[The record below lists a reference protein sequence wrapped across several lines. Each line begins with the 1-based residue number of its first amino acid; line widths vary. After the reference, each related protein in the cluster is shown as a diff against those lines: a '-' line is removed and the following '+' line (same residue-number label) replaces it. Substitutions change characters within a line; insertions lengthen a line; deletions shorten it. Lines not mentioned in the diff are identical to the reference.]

1 MLAIQQYLREN
12 KTEINGTS
20 FNEMRAYF
28 SKRGVRTSF
37 DPDEQHRRV
46 IFSNKHVDDPE
57 HKRENKYSA
66 EANGLILDAADHWNV
81 LCIPPHTLSPN
92 INDKVVNRFLH
103 KGLYH
108 IYRACDGTLIN
119 IYYYRGS
126 WFISTANGYEMN
138 LACWN
143 GTSYEDIL
151 TEILRKYDYANFDNF
166 CAALREDICYSF
178 VITHPK
184 FHPFAARSAGTSLGS
199 AAARSAGTGL
209 RIEFVQAVILDTS
222 SSHYLWTDNDFAPKN
237 IPQQEVLPNNSFADI
252 ADIRATAEKALD
264 NYIASREAAE
274 LTVVV
279 DDKLYDS
286 TPAVRSSG
294 TNLVSERNPCFGFI
308 LRSVNPQETGQYSN
322 LYIESSLMRRIRQVW
337 YEKKILTFCKEH
349 NLNKTNAIVLM
360 CYLNDDYFRHF
371 TILFPQHAD
380 LFDQIGEK
388 VQEIVNNIFTN
399 NITACSKKDVEEA
412 YNALRVHVDAKLQIR
427 INKSSD
433 EYKRLLHSFIVNF
446 ANFFLLYQIIF

>member
-20 FNEMRAYF
+20 FNEMRSYF

-37 DPDEQHRRV
+37 DPEEQHRRV
-46 IFSNKHVDDPE
+46 IFSNKYVDDGE
-57 HKRENKYSA
+57 NKRENKYSA

-119 IYYYRGS
+119 IYYYRGA
-126 WFISTANGYEMN
+126 WIISTANGYEMN

-166 CAALREDICYSF
+166 CATLREDICYSF

-184 FHPFAARSAGTSLGS
+184 FHPFVGDNAA
-199 AAARSAGTGL
+199 GL

-237 IPQQEVLPNNSFADI
+237 IPQQEVLPNNSFTDLADM
-252 ADIRATAEKALD
+252 RATAEKALD

-286 TPAVRSSG
+286 AAERSSG
-294 TNLVSERNPCFGFI
+294 CAERPCFGFI

-322 LYIESSLMRRIRQVW
+322 LYIESSLMRRIRQIW

-349 NLNKTNAIVLM
+349 NLNKMNAIVLM

-371 TILFPQHAD
+371 TVLFPQYTA
-380 LFDQIGEK
+380 LFDQIGGK
-388 VQEIVNNIFTN
+388 VQEIVNDVFTN
-399 NITACSKKDVEEA
+399 NISVRSNGSNLVVRDVEA
-412 YNALRVHVDAKLQIR
+412 TYNALRVHVDSKLQIR
-427 INKSSD
+427 INKNSD

-446 ANFFLLYQIIF
+446 SNFFLLYKLIF

>member
-108 IYRACDGTLIN
+108 LYRACDGTLIN

-138 LACWN
+138 MSCWN
-143 GTSYEDIL
+143 GSSYEDIL

-166 CAALREDICYSF
+166 CATLREDICYSF

-184 FHPFAARSAGTSLGS
+184 FHPFAAARSSGTS
-199 AAARSAGTGL
+199 L

-252 ADIRATAEKALD
+252 ADMRATAEKALD
-264 NYIASREAAE
+264 NYIASRETAE

-279 DDKLYDS
+279 DDKLYNS
-286 TPAVRSSG
+286 APAARCNAS
-294 TNLVSERNPCFGFI
+294 PCFGFI

-371 TILFPQHAD
+371 TILFPQHAA

-399 NITACSKKDVEEA
+399 NITARPEET